1 MPTAREKTTM
11 QNKNGQISQFGFVLP
26 QIGPTQD
33 EFNELYSKLL
43 EYSPKNKAW
52 YALFLSAFDCYTI
65 INAVI
70 EAVSKFP
77 CSLFILVDFITY
89 ANDIIPRYNPNV
101 IVHCLSENHLWAS
114 ALIGQQLICRK
125 NIPCDSMQWLTKQPN
140 FSYFQTHSSQ
150 KNTTKQAT
158 VARKRKMKKIVQ
170 PAIPRHAVLVET
182 RWWYR
187 RKWWWKRLGLTF
199 CHVPRSWEF
208 FHYYSRRRTMKTYN
222 LQNKAKC

>member
-1 MPTAREKTTM
+1 MICFIFKCIRLLYDN
-11 QNKNGQISQFGFVLP
+11 QRSNRSGFQISMLFV
-26 QIGPTQD
+26 
-33 EFNELYSKLL
+33 YSGRFYYICKWY
-43 EYSPKNKAW
+43 YSEIQPECN
-52 YALFLSAFDCYTI
+52 
-65 INAVI
+65 
-70 EAVSKFP
+70 
-77 CSLFILVDFITY
+77 CSLPFREPFMGECTHWTTT
-89 ANDIIPRYNPNV
+89 NM
-101 IVHCLSENHLWAS
+101 
-114 ALIGQQLICRK
+114 QK

-187 RKWWWKRLGLTF
+187 RIWWWKRLGLTF